1 VTAAG
6 PEGLARHRLA
16 RARDAL
22 VEART
27 LFEAGRFGGAIN
39 RFYYAAFHA
48 ARALLATKRLDSAR
62 HSGAIAL
69 FQQHFVKTGV
79 ISVDVARALP
89 RAFEKRQNS
98 DYEDFAEITAEEA
111 GRVAVEVPA
120 FVEECAK
127 ALERLLAQA
136 AGPSADGDSLEG
148 RSESG

>member
-1 VTAAG
+1 MTAAG
-6 PEGLARHRLA
+6 AEGLARHRLG

-62 HSGAIAL
+62 HSGVIAL
-69 FQQHFVKTGV
+69 FQQHVVKTGV
-79 ISVDVARALP
+79 IGVDVARALP

-120 FVEECAK
+120 FVEDCAR
-127 ALERLLAQA
+127 AVERLLAQA
-136 AGPSADGDSLEG
+136 TGRSVDGDSPEG
-148 RSESG
+148 RSESS

>member
-1 VTAAG
+1 MTAAG
-6 PEGLARHRLA
+6 AEGLARHRLA

-62 HSGAIAL
+62 HSGVIAL

-79 ISVDVARALP
+79 IGVDVARALP

-111 GRVAVEVPA
+111 GRVAVEVPV
-120 FVEECAK
+120 FVDDCAK

-136 AGPSADGDSLEG
+136 AGPSVDGDSPEG